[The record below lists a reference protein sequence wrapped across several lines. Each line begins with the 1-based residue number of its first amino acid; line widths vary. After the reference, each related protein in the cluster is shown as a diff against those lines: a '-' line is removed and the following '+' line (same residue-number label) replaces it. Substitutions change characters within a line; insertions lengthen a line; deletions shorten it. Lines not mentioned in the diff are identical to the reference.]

1 MQIVLPIAV
10 IPGFLKLKP
19 MIKGEIRGQLMLTMR
34 AFLRKAFNRT
44 LRFSRTILP
53 APLTNRRKVIALFR
67 ELGQ

>member
-19 MIKGEIRGQLMLTMR
+19 MIKGEIRGQ
-34 AFLRKAFNRT
+34 KRT

-67 ELGQ
+67 ELGR